1 MLVAT
6 ASISLLGLAAAHIGC
21 SGHNIARR
29 NIGGEHNVIYD
40 KRQVDGS
47 NVDVA
52 AECAPYSYA
61 PMANSKPK
69 YPSIWVQPA
78 ALVPG
83 DTEAAALFATINAT
97 VAQKVPNSNS
107 PHGTLKGDWA
117 GVNYPPGDA
126 DCWWTQTRCTT
137 PAASLGLQPDITNL
151 PEPETW
157 GLGFDDGPNCSHN
170 ALYNFLQ
177 TNNQKATMFFI
188 GSNVIDWPVQA
199 IRARDDGHHICVH
212 TWSHPYMTALTNE
225 QVFAELYYTRQ
236 VIKEVVGVTPTCWR
250 PPYGDVDNRVR
261 VIASA
266 LNLSNVLWK
275 NDTFDW
281 SVGTNNITAAD
292 VTNNYQK
299 IITAAGQGQYATQGL
314 TVLNHEINNFT
325 MQEFIEQYPNI
336 KGAFKHIVPLSAAMN
351 WTHPYVEQNYTFQS
365 FDEYVA
371 GTPASGAAAA
381 SSDAAS
387 GSASG
392 AAGSG
397 TGTASGAA
405 ASAASAKASSKPSS
419 AGVTRP
425 AAGVLVV
432 AIAAALLL

>member
-6 ASISLLGLAAAHIGC
+6 ASISLLGLAAAHMGC
-21 SGHNIARR
+21 SGHNIAKR
-29 NIGGEHNVIYD
+29 NVGGENNVIYG
-40 KRQVDGS
+40 KRQVD
-47 NVDVA
+47 NANLDVTA
-52 AECAPYSYA
+52 QCTPYTYA
-61 PMANSKPK
+61 PMANSKAK
-69 YPSIWVQPA
+69 YPGIWVQPA
-78 ALVPG
+78 TLVPG
-83 DTEAAALFATINAT
+83 DSEAAALFATINAT
-97 VAQKVPNSNS
+97 VQQKVPNSNS

-117 GVNYPPGDA
+117 GVNYPAGDA
-126 DCWWTQTRCTT
+126 DCWWTNSRCTT
-137 PAASLGLQPDITNL
+137 PAESLGIPADITNL

-170 ALYNFLQ
+170 ALYNFLAE
-177 TNNQKATMFFI
+177 NNQKATMFFI

-236 VIKEVVGVTPTCWR
+236 VIKEVIGVTPTCWR
-250 PPYGDVDNRVR
+250 PPFGDVDNRVR
-261 VIASA
+261 LIAA
-266 LNLSNVLWK
+266 GLNLTNVLWK

-281 SVGTNNITAAD
+281 SVGTNNVTAAD

-336 KGAFKHIVPLSAAMN
+336 KGAFKHIVPIAAAMN
-351 WTHPYVEQNYTFQS
+351 WTHPYVEQNYTFQD
-365 FDEYVA
+365 FNEYVA
-371 GTPASGAAAA
+371 GAPASGAASSGGA
-381 SSDAAS
+381 S
-387 GSASG
+387 

-397 TGTASGAA
+397 TATG
-405 ASAASAKASSKPSS
+405 SAASASASKASTKGSG
-419 AGVTRP
+419 AGATRP
-425 AAGVLVV
+425 AAGILAV
-432 AIAAALLL
+432 AIAATALLL